1 MNTRY
6 LTIKYTK
13 PIPVNFKNNIDLFE
27 VLNTY
32 IDTYGDCFIGLFND
46 YDEAIEAQKQW
57 YELFG
62 DRDIC
67 KDLNTIEHLDKCLQ
81 IS

>member
-32 IDTYGDCFIGLFND
+32 IDTYRDCFIGLFSD
-46 YDEAIEAQKQW
+46 YDEAIEAQQQW

-67 KDLNTIEHLDKCLQ
+67 RDLNTIEHLDKCLQ